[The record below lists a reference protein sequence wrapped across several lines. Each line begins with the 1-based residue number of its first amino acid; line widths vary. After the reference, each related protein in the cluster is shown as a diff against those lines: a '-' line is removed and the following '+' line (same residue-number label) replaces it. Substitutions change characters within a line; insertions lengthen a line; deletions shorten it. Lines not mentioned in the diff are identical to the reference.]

1 MGPYY
6 LPFSALAILSF
17 QAGSSHTVLPQQAPP
32 FIKSQ
37 SHVFQFLAILCSARL
52 LSYPPNPGPVPYTPP
67 VDTGTFNSNEH
78 QVNTQKVTVS
88 GFKGDSMRLPR
99 LIRRAKGKAQICSG
113 WTLYVLWWVMRQG
126 SNNLTRLGH
135 PKFTFQFLRDSMWTE

>member
-1 MGPYY
+1 MPPQKEPVKASKSSLAGTKKPFRMGPYY
-6 LPFSALAILSF
+6 LPFSALAVLSF

-52 LSYPPNPGPVPYTPP
+52 LSYPPNPGPVPHTPP

-113 WTLYVLWWVMRQG
+113 
-126 SNNLTRLGH
+126 
-135 PKFTFQFLRDSMWTE
+135 